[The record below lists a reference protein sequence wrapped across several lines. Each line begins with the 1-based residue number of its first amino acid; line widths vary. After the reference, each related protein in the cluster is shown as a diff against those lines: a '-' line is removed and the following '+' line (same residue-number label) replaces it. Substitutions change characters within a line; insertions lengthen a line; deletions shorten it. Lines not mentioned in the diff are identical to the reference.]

1 MVKIGRFEE
10 IQSWQKARE
19 LVKVIYEITSQG
31 DFIRDYGLKDQ
42 LRRASVSVMSNIA
55 EGFARQT
62 NKEFNQYLHI
72 SLGSVAE
79 VQSQLY
85 IAHDLDY
92 VSREDFARLYELSGE
107 VARLITGFIKY
118 LQEK

>member
-1 MVKIGRFEE
+1 MVKIERFEE

-19 LVKVIYEITSQG
+19 LVKNIYEITSQG

-62 NKEFNQYLHI
+62 KSLTNTFIFLWALWRKFRVNFI
-72 SLGSVAE
+72 SLRIWTMSRGRT
-79 VQSQLY
+79 L
-85 IAHDLDY
+85 LD
-92 VSREDFARLYELSGE
+92 FMN
-107 VARLITGFIKY
+107 
-118 LQEK
+118 